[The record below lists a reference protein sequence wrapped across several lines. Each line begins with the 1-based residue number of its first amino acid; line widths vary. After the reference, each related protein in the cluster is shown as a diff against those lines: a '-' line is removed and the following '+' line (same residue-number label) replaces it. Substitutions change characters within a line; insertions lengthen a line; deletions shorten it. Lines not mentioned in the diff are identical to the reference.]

1 VLGFFLAILTPA
13 TVLPVFAFL
22 ATGAFLAAVAIT
34 AP

>member
-13 TVLPVFAFL
+13 TVLPVLPFL
-22 ATGAFLAAVAIT
+22 AGAFLAAVAIF